1 MITKA
6 FFAVVALVSTSSFA
20 VSSIHIDNVSLAKE
34 CDNLALKI
42 AEVKIQETDKTCQS
56 NLDVA
61 ENKVLI
67 SGKYILQT
75 QYLLAS
81 YSLAGATV
89 YLNDSH
95 THMCTNYP
103 SLQKLKLALEP
114 IKDKIA
120 GLD

>member
-1 MITKA
+1 MITKV

-20 VSSIHIDNVSLAKE
+20 MSSIHIDNVSLAKE

-42 AEVKIQETDKTCQS
+42 AEIKIQETDKTCQS

-89 YLNDSH
+89 YLNDKH

-103 SLQKLKLALEP
+103 LLQKLKLALEP
-114 IKDKIA
+114 IKEKIA